1 MGKIQENI
9 LILNGHDLTTDD
21 VYRFAV
27 SKQQVAF
34 SDDARGK
41 MRASFELVKKI
52 AASGKA
58 SYGIS
63 TGFGE
68 MSKVYISEENNAE
81 LQHNLI
87 VSHACGVGEAFPEA
101 ASRAIILLRLNTL
114 ASG

>member
-1 MGKIQENI
+1 MEKTENSI
-9 LILNGHDLTTDD
+9 LILNGHDLTADD
-21 VYRFAV
+21 VYKVAV
-27 SKQQVAF
+27 GKKKVAF
-34 SDDARGK
+34 SDDARRK
-41 MRASFELVKKI
+41 MQASFELVKKI

-87 VSHACGVGEAFPEA
+87 VSHACGVG
-101 ASRAIILLRLNTL
+101 
-114 ASG
+114 